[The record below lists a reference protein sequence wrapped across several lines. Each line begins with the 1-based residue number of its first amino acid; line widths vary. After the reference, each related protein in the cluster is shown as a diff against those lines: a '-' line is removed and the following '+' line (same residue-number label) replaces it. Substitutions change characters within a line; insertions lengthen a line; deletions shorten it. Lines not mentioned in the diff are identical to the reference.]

1 MNSKTKTIL
10 WAGALVVVLVG
21 AGVLYKG
28 LSRAVQPQGG
38 LPVPAS
44 STAPEKPSTEQS
56 SGQSSVQSTTE
67 PPAAPEFS
75 VEDAQSNTVAFTDF
89 VGKPIVINFW
99 ASWCPPC
106 KAEMPE
112 FETVWQ
118 ELGDDVT
125 FLMIN
130 ATDGARETKEKAAA
144 FLAEAGFSFPV
155 YYDVNQ
161 EAAYLYGISSLPT
174 TVFIDA
180 EGRIV
185 TGYIGMLDEQTL
197 RGGIALIHPD
207 APTE

>member
-28 LSRAVQPQGG
+28 LSRTVLPQGG

-44 STAPEKPSTEQS
+44 STAPEKPS
-56 SGQSSVQSTTE
+56 SGQSEAQSTTE
-67 PPAAPEFS
+67 PPPAPEFS
-75 VEDAQSNTVAFTDF
+75 VEDAQGNTVAFTDF

-118 ELGDDVT
+118 EVGDDVT

-130 ATDGARETKEKAAA
+130 ATDGARETKEKAAT

-180 EGRIV
+180 EGRIL

-207 APTE
+207 APAE